1 LTINILNKMADKK
14 NTLHELTEDALHT
27 ELTSLENELRK
38 MSLEHNVRGTAD
50 NSLFKK
56 ARKNIARVHTELRK
70 RDLAEY
76 STEDL
81 EMRSRIRAR
90 RTRARKA

>member
-1 LTINILNKMADKK
+1 MADKK
-14 NTLHELTEDALHT
+14 KNLHEIAEDALHS
-27 ELTSLENELRK
+27 ELSVLENDLSK
-38 MSLEHNVRGTAD
+38 MNLEHNVKGTTD
-50 NSLFKK
+50 NSVFKK
-56 ARKNIARVHTELRK
+56 ARRNIARIYTELRK

-90 RTRARKA
+90 RARLK

>member
-1 LTINILNKMADKK
+1 MADKK
-14 NTLHELTEDALHT
+14 KNLQEIEEDALVS
-27 ELTSLENELRK
+27 ELTALENDLRK

-56 ARKNIARVHTELRK
+56 SRKSIARIYTELRK

-76 STEDL
+76 SAEDL

-90 RTRARKA
+90 RARLKKA